1 MNQKGIFN
9 KKLLLMLSLEMILM
23 LKTDFAFVEEKKQLV
38 SNELVWSQQIIEPM
52 GDIAASIFE
61 YADKFFLNSMVLI
74 IPDKMGNVYLTKT
87 TDFSS
92 DSTKFLNQNR
102 PIKLNKLSSVLLEET
117 KGDINKAYYL
127 LIIAQEDIPYKYILE
142 VVNVYQESFN
152 EVSNQDFDLTKFHLI
167 LFYSFKKFDE
177 LKGWGNSEGK

>member
-1 MNQKGIFN
+1 MNQKHIFR
-9 KKLLLMLSLEMILM
+9 KGLPLKLFFMIIFILKSNLVCAEQDKQTILVERALTQVQKPSEGFVASFYGYIDKLFISSMLI
-23 LKTDFAFVEEKKQLV
+23 
-38 SNELVWSQQIIEPM
+38 
-52 GDIAASIFE
+52 
-61 YADKFFLNSMVLI
+61 I
-74 IPDKMGNVYLTKT
+74 IPDTKGSVYFSKT
-87 TDFSS
+87 INFVS

-152 EVSNQDFDLTKFHLI
+152 EVSNQDFDPTEFHLN
-167 LFYSFKKFDE
+167 LAYSFKKFDE